1 MNKINVCLAQISTK
15 LGDVESNAK
24 KTYRKDK

>member
-15 LGDVESNAK
+15 LGDVGSNAK
-24 KTYRKDK
+24 KHRNNK